1 MICCHNYT
9 GDEFT
14 ESKHIYYFSFYGK
27 KQFKLVKFWY
37 NSIPDH
43 AKSPSQPLFVGDY
56 NCPSLENE

>member
-27 KQFKLVKFWY
+27 KQFKLVKF
-37 NSIPDH
+37 
-43 AKSPSQPLFVGDY
+43 
-56 NCPSLENE
+56 